1 MERSELS
8 KLSERGVMELDAAWP
23 QPEIMY
29 EIRIE
34 RTVEGATPAAKLESY
49 IDFLLGRLIPLVD
62 DLRRRAGIRYWHF
75 YNHEKVD
82 LRVSIEDDT
91 QMESVTAILAEHGVQ
106 YNPPTPMPVYDDQGF
121 GSRLGCQALLRLF
134 QAQSTFVFEVL
145 QSARWLRG
153 AGGGSA
159 EVEEGIQTMVDA
171 LPSMSCH
178 TQLNM
183 FPTDPALKVQALLK
197 EATSCM
203 ETLTSS

>member
-1 MERSELS
+1 MERSGLS
-8 KLSERGVMELDAAWP
+8 KLSERGVRELDAAWP

-34 RTVEGATPAAKLESY
+34 RTVVGATAAAKLESY
-49 IDFLLGRLIPLVD
+49 IDFLLARVFPLVD
-62 DLRRRAGIRYWHF
+62 DLQTRAGIRYWHF

-82 LRVSIEDDT
+82 LRVSIEDET
-91 QMESVTAILAEHGVQ
+91 QMESVTAILAEHSVP

-121 GSRLGCQALLRLF
+121 GSRLGSQALLRLF
-134 QAQSTFVFEVL
+134 QAQSTFVREVL
-145 QSARWLRG
+145 QSARWLRD

-159 EVEEGIQTMVDA
+159 EVGAGIQTMIDA
-171 LPSMSCH
+171 LPAMSCH

-183 FPTDPALKVQALLK
+183 FPTDPALKVEALLK
-197 EATSCM
+197 EATSSM